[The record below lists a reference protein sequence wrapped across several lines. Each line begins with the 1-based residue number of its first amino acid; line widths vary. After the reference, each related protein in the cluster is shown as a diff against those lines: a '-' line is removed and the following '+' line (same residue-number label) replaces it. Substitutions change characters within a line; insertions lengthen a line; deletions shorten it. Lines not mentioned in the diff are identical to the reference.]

1 MPEETRFM
9 IYGPDP
15 YRVMLPTS
23 IMRHSQNWTPDFSKI
38 LKRGVKSIRE
48 EAQSKLTALSEPRDA
63 VYKKPFP
70 EAVVITCNATTAWSR
85 RYAQCARDLAA
96 NEKNPQRKKELQEI
110 AEVCDWVPENPARTF
125 REALQAQWWGQMF
138 NRVEQ
143 TSSAMGQGRF
153 DQYLWPYYQK
163 DQAEGRITKESATG
177 LFQCLWL
184 NMVQCVEIKLNPV
197 AAAGTEGLSK
207 FEDICLGG
215 QTPSPPTASSTTA
228 PPWR

>member
-1 MPEETRFM
+1 M

-15 YRVMLPTS
+15 YRVVLPTS

>member
-1 MPEETRFM
+1 M

-15 YRVMLPTS
+15 YRVVLPTS

-125 REALQAQWWGQMF
+125 REALQAQWWG
-138 NRVEQ
+138 RCSTAWSRRAAPWARAAL
-143 TSSAMGQGRF
+143 TS
-153 DQYLWPYYQK
+153 
-163 DQAEGRITKESATG
+163 TCG
-177 LFQCLWL
+177 LTTR
-184 NMVQCVEIKLNPV
+184 KTRPR
-197 AAAGTEGLSK
+197 
-207 FEDICLGG
+207 GG
-215 QTPSPPTASSTTA
+215 SRRSPPLDCSSSYG
-228 PPWR
+228 